1 MLENSFSV
9 FIYRFARDCQTER
22 MMVEQHSVPV
32 AFHFTASGATF
43 AENYKVHFDFLGA
56 HI

>member
-1 MLENSFSV
+1 MLGNSFSV
-9 FIYRFARDCQTER
+9 FTYRFARDCQTER
-22 MMVEQHSVPV
+22 MMVEQCSVPV

-43 AENYKVHFDFLGA
+43 AERYKMHFDFLGT